1 MTDKNYSDFLDI
13 KVSEEAAKA
22 FIGKGRFVKEKSHVA
37 QDILERMMESKE
49 CYEIYLET
57 HVQNS
62 SELERMLKSRVSS
75 LKFDFDCNMV
85 LEGNDGGVVTGDL
98 KNLDFSHGGKI
109 ICAKTADSILCF
121 EMENQG

>member
-1 MTDKNYSDFLDI
+1 MMDKNYPDSLDI
-13 KVSEEAAKA
+13 KVSEEAAKV
-22 FIGKGRFVKEKSHVA
+22 FIGKGRFVKEKSHVV

-57 HVQNS
+57 HVRNS
-62 SELERMLKSRVSS
+62 SELAGMLKTQVSS

-98 KNLDFSHGGKI
+98 KNLDFSHDGKI